1 MYVLWPRIWGFLE
14 SNSSCSCRQSF
25 LPTAAGSLT
34 ARTVGSAGFGESLEA
49 SRPFTARDSGFT
61 PLSTTFT
68 PTSPSRS
75 PTNRSPRSPS
85 KKTGGPRQVLRFY
98 AYFLESVQESRIE
111 NFRVRKCVLLFYL
124 EDGTMQITETKQN
137 NAGIP
142 QGNFLR
148 RGKIAKNEEGA
159 QCRSLAGWGY
169 CRSDNV

>member
-1 MYVLWPRIWGFLE
+1 M
-14 SNSSCSCRQSF
+14 
-25 LPTAAGSLT
+25 
-34 ARTVGSAGFGESLEA
+34 
-49 SRPFTARDSGFT
+49 
-61 PLSTTFT
+61 
-68 PTSPSRS
+68 
-75 PTNRSPRSPS
+75 
-85 KKTGGPRQVLRFY
+85 LRFY

-148 RGKIAKNEEGA
+148 RGKIAKNDEGA

-169 CRSDNV
+169 CHSDNV